1 MRIETRFFTFLH
13 KEANMISV
21 KRKRFILTV
30 AGVLLLL
37 SSGWGGAQEQFPN
50 RAIQFVIPWA
60 PGGGGTVNAQVLQP
74 HFEKAING
82 SIQIVN
88 KAGGGGTIGWN
99 YLANSPPDGY
109 TTGVVNQSF
118 LLTQY
123 TTRTGVSYKKIDPLL
138 MVVDMSAALAVKV
151 DAPWKSFKE
160 YISYAKANP
169 GKVQMGN
176 SGVGANYHTSALGL
190 EMVTGVK
197 FTHVPFKGAGPLVTG
212 LLGGHV
218 DSAVAELPTL
228 LPLVEAKKFRLLL
241 VGSTERNFAVPDVP
255 CIKEEGY
262 EQVMVGAWYLWVV
275 PKGVPKDRA
284 KKLHDAFKAAME
296 SKEYRDYYRKQGG
309 VVRYMPPEE
318 LPAFLE
324 KEDKSLKKII
334 DFSGIKPS

>member
-1 MRIETRFFTFLH
+1 
-13 KEANMISV
+13 MIS
-21 KRKRFILTV
+21 RKRICSILAV
-30 AGVLLLL
+30 AGFFLFL
-37 SSGWGGAQEQFPN
+37 SAEWGAAQEPFPN

-74 HFEKAING
+74 HFEKAISG

-88 KAGGGGTIGWN
+88 KAGGGGTVGWN

-118 LLTQY
+118 ILTQY
-123 TTRTGVSYKKIDPLL
+123 TTRTGVNYKRVDPLL

-160 YISYAKANP
+160 YIAYAKANP

-176 SGVGANYHTSALGL
+176 SGVGANYHTSALGI

-197 FTHVPFKGAGPLVTG
+197 FTHVPFKGAGPLMTG

-275 PKGVPKDRA
+275 PKGVPRDRA
-284 KKLHDAFKAAME
+284 KKLHDAFKTAME

-309 VVRYMPPEE
+309 LVRYMPPEE

-334 DFSGIKPS
+334 DFSGIKPTE

>member
-1 MRIETRFFTFLH
+1 
-13 KEANMISV
+13 MISV
-21 KRKRFILTV
+21 KRMGGILSV
-30 AGVLLLL
+30 AGVFLLL
-37 SSGWGGAQEQFPN
+37 SAGWGAAQDKFPE
-50 RAIQFVIPWA
+50 RAIQFIIPWA
-60 PGGGGTVNAQVLQP
+60 AGGGGTVNAQLLQP
-74 HFEKAING
+74 QFEKAING

-88 KAGGGGTIGWN
+88 KPGGGGTIGWN
-99 YLANSPPDGY
+99 FLANSPLDGY
-109 TTGVVNQSF
+109 TTGIVNQSF
-118 LLTQY
+118 ILTQY
-123 TTRTGVSYKKIDPLL
+123 TTRTGVSHKRVDPLL
-138 MVVDMSAALAVKV
+138 MVVDMSPVLAVKV
-151 DAPWKSFKE
+151 DAPWKTFKE

-197 FTHVPFKGAGPLVTG
+197 FTHVPFRGSGPMVTA

-218 DSAVAELPTL
+218 DSAIAEISTF
-228 LPLVEAKKFRLLL
+228 LPLVQANKVRLLL

-262 EQVMVGAWYLWVV
+262 EQVMVGAWYVWVV

-296 SKEYRDYYRKQGG
+296 SKAYRDYYKKQGG

-324 KEDKSLKKII
+324 KEDKALKKII

>member
-1 MRIETRFFTFLH
+1 
-13 KEANMISV
+13 MIAV
-21 KRKRFILTV
+21 HRKGF
-30 AGVLLLL
+30 VLLVAAVFLVL
-37 SSGWGGAQEQFPN
+37 SAAGGAAQEPFPN
-50 RAIQFVIPWA
+50 RAIQLVIPWA
-60 PGGGGTVNAQVLQP
+60 AGGGGTVNAQLLQP

-82 SIQIVN
+82 SVQIVN
-88 KAGGGGTIGWN
+88 KPGGGGTIGWN

-109 TTGVVNQSF
+109 TAGIVNQSF
-118 LLTQY
+118 ILTQY
-123 TTRTGVSYKKIDPLL
+123 TTRTGVSYKAVDPLL

-160 YISYAKANP
+160 YIAFAKANP
-169 GKVQMGN
+169 EKVQMGN
-176 SGVGANYHTSALGL
+176 SGVGANYHTSALGI
-190 EMVTGVK
+190 EMVTGAK

-218 DSAVAELPTL
+218 DSAMAEIATL
-228 LPLVEAKKFRLLL
+228 LPLVEAKKLRLLL
-241 VGSTERNFAVPDVP
+241 VGSTERNFAVPNVP
-255 CIKEEGY
+255 CITEEGY

-275 PKGVPKDRA
+275 PKGVPKERA

-296 SKEYRDYYRKQGG
+296 SPEYRDYYKKQGG
-309 VVRYMPPEE
+309 VVRYMPPEA

>member
-262 EQVMVGAWYLWVV
+262 EQVMVGAWY
-275 PKGVPKDRA
+275 
-284 KKLHDAFKAAME
+284 
-296 SKEYRDYYRKQGG
+296 
-309 VVRYMPPEE
+309 
-318 LPAFLE
+318 
-324 KEDKSLKKII
+324 
-334 DFSGIKPS
+334 

>member
-1 MRIETRFFTFLH
+1 
-13 KEANMISV
+13 MISG
-21 KRKRFILTV
+21 KRIFSILVV
-30 AGVLLLL
+30 AGIFLFLLT
-37 SSGWGGAQEQFPN
+37 GWGAAQEQFPT

-60 PGGGGTVNAQVLQP
+60 AGGGGTVNAQVLQP
-74 HFEKAING
+74 HFEKAIQG

-88 KAGGGGTIGWN
+88 KAGGGGTVGWN

-118 LLTQY
+118 ILTQY
-123 TTRTGVSYKKIDPLL
+123 TTRTGVSYGRVDPLL

-151 DAPWKSFKE
+151 DAPWKTFKE

-176 SGVGANYHTSALGL
+176 SGVGANYHTSALGI

-241 VGSTERNFAVPDVP
+241 VGATERNFAVPEVP

-284 KKLHDAFKAAME
+284 KKLHDAFKSAMD
-296 SKEYRDYYRKQGG
+296 SKEYRDYYKKQGG
-309 VVRYMPPEE
+309 LVRYMGPQE

-324 KEDKSLKKII
+324 QEDRTLKKII
-334 DFSGIKPS
+334 DFSGFKPTE

>member
-1 MRIETRFFTFLH
+1 
-13 KEANMISV
+13 MISV

-37 SSGWGGAQEQFPN
+37 SSGWGGGSGEFPN